1 MTINLHPDAS
11 KNFNNKANALLLELT
26 SVPKTQHNMAE
37 STSKPD
43 IFISAHLSEKDVIGE
58 IESSQVDGFG
68 NEVSKYFDAGDLLI
82 GLKEDGYLKLK
93 RLAEDMQRTKAL
105 IDSVSIT
112 FLTKNIFDWMRKK
125 YKNSTPLSMSEYVL
139 KKCEEGIS
147 ELEVWVPVA
156 QLHIQSEIKLGKIIF
171 KTITRDLIDSWT
183 AEYKSKNPEHVVN
196 IERYFNEKRK
206 KIQGYATATI
216 KLCAEPNRAW
226 EIAREES
233 EKAISLLRVFSP
245 ACFIPQAVSYCTMFG
260 QQNIQSKLYLT
271 FTKDQRPAIVEGF
284 SSLEVQLW
292 QLDNALLAEIMPCLI
307 LLDGVLIKDNK
318 TSFQDTS
325 LDALSLY
332 SKSALFKT
340 VEDKLI
346 YILIALEYMLL
357 KNENEPIMQNIGERI
372 AFFIT
377 TNSVE
382 RKRIVERTKTIYSLR
397 SRFIHHG
404 QSIDDIQKLQDFM
417 SDAWRFFQTLMLNI
431 NRFKTKEEF
440 LTKIEEV
447 KFS

>member
-1 MTINLHPDAS
+1 MTIDLHPNAL
-11 KNFNNKANALLLELT
+11 KNFDNKANALLLELT
-26 SVPKTQHNMAE
+26 SAPKTQHNMAE

-43 IFISAHLSEKDVIGE
+43 TFISAHLSEKDVIGE

-68 NEVSKYFDAGDLLI
+68 NEVSKYFDAGDLRI

-93 RLAEDMQRTKAL
+93 RLAEDMQKSKAL
-105 IDSVSIT
+105 IDRVSIT
-112 FLTKNIFDWMRKK
+112 FLTKNIFDWMKKK
-125 YKNSTPLSMSEYVL
+125 YTNSTPLSMSDYVL

-171 KTITRDLIDSWT
+171 KTITRDLIDSWA

-196 IERYFNEKRK
+196 IEKYFDEKRK
-206 KIQGYATATI
+206 KIQGYATATT

-271 FTKDQRPAIVEGF
+271 FAKDQRPAIVEGF
-284 SSLEVQLW
+284 SSSEVKLW
-292 QLDNALLAEIMPCLI
+292 QLDDALLAKIMPCLI
-307 LLDGVLIKDNK
+307 LLDGVLIKDDK

-357 KNENEPIMQNIGERI
+357 KNENEPITQNIGERI

-417 SDAWRFFQTLMLNI
+417 FDAWRFFQTLMLNI

-440 LTKIEEV
+440 ITKIEEV